1 MLRRIVSPCAPFA
14 ASRLVDTMRLLFILK
29 WHSSLREGKSL
40 DRHMAAFSILKWQNS
55 LQEGKSSLQNTT
67 RSFPYIRKWH
77 SSLQEGKSF
86 SRYNAASFYHKMAK
100 LTSEGKSLDRH
111 MTASS
116 ILKWQYLTKL
126 DKSIKIN
133 IIVV

>member
-1 MLRRIVSPCAPFA
+1 MDSVRNATFRIGFPPPYV
-14 ASRLVDTMRLLFILK
+14 
-29 WHSSLREGKSL
+29 SLRSIRCKSL
-40 DRHMAAFSILKWQNS
+40 DRHMAAFSILKLQNS

-111 MTASS
+111 MAASS